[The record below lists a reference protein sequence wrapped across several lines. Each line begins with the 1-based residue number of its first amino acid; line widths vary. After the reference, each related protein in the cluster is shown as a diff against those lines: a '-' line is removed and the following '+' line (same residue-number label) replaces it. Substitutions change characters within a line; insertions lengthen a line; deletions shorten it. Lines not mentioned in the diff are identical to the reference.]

1 VKSTDP
7 RLAVNG
13 AATVRE
19 LIDRDVTQERLV
31 TKLTGAFAGL
41 ALLLAAIGLYGVI
54 SYAVA
59 RRTGEIGIRMAL
71 GAQRDEVL
79 WMALREVLLLTL
91 IGVGLGLPAV
101 FAGTRV
107 ISSLLFGLTPA
118 DPTTIAISMFL
129 MFSVAA
135 LAGYVPARRAART
148 DPMEALRYE

>member
-1 VKSTDP
+1 M
-7 RLAVNG
+7 
-13 AATVRE
+13 
-19 LIDRDVTQERLV
+19 
-31 TKLTGAFAGL
+31 
-41 ALLLAAIGLYGVI
+41 I

-71 GAQRDEVL
+71 GAQRVEVL
-79 WMALREVLLLTL
+79 WMVLREVLLLTL

-118 DPTTIAISMFL
+118 DPTTIAISMLL